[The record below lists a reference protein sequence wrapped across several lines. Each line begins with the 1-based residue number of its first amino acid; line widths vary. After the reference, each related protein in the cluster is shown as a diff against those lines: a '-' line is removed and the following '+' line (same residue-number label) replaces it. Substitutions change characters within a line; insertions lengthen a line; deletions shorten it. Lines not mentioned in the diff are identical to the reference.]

1 MCINAPHI
9 PCFCNFSQYFHDRC
23 SFYLHIH
30 VAYII
35 LRCLKFLVN
44 SHGAVFG
51 LEISKGMKTG
61 TLCVY
66 VSISDLGIQ
75 SVPFGI
81 LGRD

>member
-1 MCINAPHI
+1 MCVLMLLIFLVFVTFLNI
-9 PCFCNFSQYFHDRC
+9 FMTDVLFICVYM
-23 SFYLHIH
+23 
-30 VAYII
+30 YII